1 MRAVVAQVACS
12 LGPTPALPPLPQ
24 KAHLGRKKKSLEAQ
38 TPRKFV
44 PGRSKR
50 VTLLAQ
56 SRDNRERRSVCS
68 KRFKCFSA
76 TATIDKRRGHC
87 SPKIHPLPHT
97 AARWS
102 VARYL
107 RRARS
112 GRTSTGR
119 RRITGGP
126 NYNSPASVRP
136 AAWQRRRGRAG
147 AAASGP
153 VRKLNSAEPHGI
165 ILTQRGGPG
174 RRAWQARQP
183 ATGSALRV
191 HPTQRTRDVRS
202 SARVAG
208 AGQRKTWLL

>member
-1 MRAVVAQVACS
+1 MHAVVAQVACS
-12 LGPTPALPPLPQ
+12 PFAQQRFLRCAKRRILAQ
-24 KAHLGRKKKSLEAQ
+24 QKKKAQ
-38 TPRKFV
+38 GLGKLTWFRSRPCDFTCSESRQTGNAVLCVVKDLSVFRQLPRLTKDVATV
-44 PGRSKR
+44 PLKSTHCP
-50 VTLLAQ
+50 TL
-56 SRDNRERRSVCS
+56 DSVV
-68 KRFKCFSA
+68 
-76 TATIDKRRGHC
+76 RG
-87 SPKIHPLPHT
+87 T
-97 AARWS
+97 
-102 VARYL
+102 YL

-165 ILTQRGGPG
+165 LAQRGGPG